1 MLPRRHRPVSRR
13 VFQAVALAT
22 LPLPFAATWSVAP
35 WLPRLG
41 EGTQLALALRVL
53 ALALVLLAFV
63 LLWAAALL
71 PLRRR
76 SRMPTLTEELSRA
89 GVSTVEELYARQRA
103 DLDASRDAADPARR
117 RSYHLRMLAGA
128 VTIALLAGGATALL
142 WASGLEL
149 VEPVVVA
156 VASAG
161 LAVWHGVGA
170 LRSR

>member
-1 MLPRRHRPVSRR
+1 M
-13 VFQAVALAT
+13 FQAVALAT
-22 LPLPFAATWSVAP
+22 LPLPFAATWLVAP
-35 WLPRLG
+35 SLPRLG
-41 EGTQLALALRVL
+41 GGTAFALALQVLLVVL
-53 ALALVLLAFV
+53 ALLAFV

-89 GVSTVEELYARQRA
+89 GVATVGALYAQQRA

-128 VTIALLAGGATALL
+128 ATLALLTGGAAALL
-142 WASGLEL
+142 WASGQAL

-156 VASAG
+156 VVSLG
-161 LAVWHGVGA
+161 LAVWHGAGA
-170 LRSR
+170 LGLLGAPRR

>member
-1 MLPRRHRPVSRR
+1 M
-13 VFQAVALAT
+13 FQAVALAT
-22 LPLPFAATWSVAP
+22 LPLPFAATWAVAP

-41 EGTQLALALRVL
+41 EGTELGLVLRVL
-53 ALALVLLAFV
+53 AVVLALLVFV

-89 GVSTVEELYARQRA
+89 GVSTVEELYALRRA

-128 VTIALLAGGATALL
+128 AILALLAGGATALL

-149 VEPVVVA
+149 VEPAVVT

-161 LAVWHGVGA
+161 LTVWHGVGA